1 MINIKP
7 MPLYNSAFYQNPYE
21 SFQQLMQKGEI
32 HRIKF
37 SSGVCGWLVTG
48 YDAAIKTLKHPKIRK
63 NHKLGS
69 AHWHTLAS
77 IMPEPQHTHLQSH
90 LLHQDPPR
98 HTALRAFILETFSA
112 TRIERFRE
120 RVSLIAERLL
130 KPLQNVGECDLIA
143 DFAAKLPLRVL
154 SEVIGLSDKHCSEFK
169 PVWCKVVQPVGPN
182 DGRRAAYIELLTEL
196 QSYID
201 TVIDES
207 RGDDSD
213 RLIVQLIKA
222 YDGKKISRDELTSM
236 LFQLLVAGQEP
247 MTNQIGNAL
256 LALLHHPEQ
265 LKQLQAKQ
273 LQKDSVYIDRAIT
286 ELLRYDGAFA
296 FSTWRFFSESTQW
309 LGATVPAGDSVIVG
323 LNAANHDS
331 AQFSCPH
338 QLNLT
343 RKRNKPLS
351 FGYGHHYCPATR
363 LARLELEVSLQSILE
378 CLPNIQL
385 ACSSRDLRWINA
397 VLARGLLALPVK
409 YTTGVPK
416 P

>member
-1 MINIKP
+1 
-7 MPLYNSAFYQNPYE
+7 
-21 SFQQLMQKGEI
+21 
-32 HRIKF
+32 
-37 SSGVCGWLVTG
+37 
-48 YDAAIKTLKHPKIRK
+48 
-63 NHKLGS
+63 
-69 AHWHTLAS
+69 
-77 IMPEPQHTHLQSH
+77 
-90 LLHQDPPR
+90 
-98 HTALRAFILETFSA
+98 
-112 TRIERFRE
+112 
-120 RVSLIAERLL
+120 
-130 KPLQNVGECDLIA
+130 
-143 DFAAKLPLRVL
+143 
-154 SEVIGLSDKHCSEFK
+154 
-169 PVWCKVVQPVGPN
+169 
-182 DGRRAAYIELLTEL
+182 
-196 QSYID
+196 
-201 TVIDES
+201 
-207 RGDDSD
+207 
-213 RLIVQLIKA
+213 
-222 YDGKKISRDELTSM
+222 M

-296 FSTWRFFSESTQW
+296 FSTWRFFPESTQW

-363 LARLELEVSLQSILE
+363 LARLELEVSLQAILE